1 MPYSIQFNRRAQ
13 RDFDVLDKPTQQ
25 RLRPHIDR
33 LAADPFPAGAKKLRG
48 DEPYYRIRVGD
59 YRVVYQ
65 VEGRQLIV
73 VVIKVGHRKEVY
85 R

>member
-1 MPYSIQFNRRAQ
+1 MPYSIQFTRRAQ
-13 RDFDVLDKPTQQ
+13 RDFDSLDKPVQQ

-33 LAADPFPAGAKKLRG
+33 LAADPFPAGAKKLHG
-48 DEPYYRIRVGD
+48 DEPYYGIRVGD

-65 VEGRQLIV
+65 VDGKQLII

>member
-1 MPYSIQFNRRAQ
+1 MPYSIRFTRRAQ
-13 RDFDVLDKPTQQ
+13 DDFDSLDKPLQH

-33 LAADPFPAGAKKLRG
+33 LAADPFPAGAKKLHS
-48 DEPYYRIRVGD
+48 DEPFYRIRVGD

-65 VEGRQLIV
+65 VERKQLIV